1 MFFLDI
7 FRLNHDD
14 VLKIL
19 PDRDA
24 YAHKGDFGKILL
36 LCGSRGYTGAAALAA
51 MGALRS
57 GAGLVYLGVPECIY
71 QIEAMK
77 HTEPIVFP
85 LPDQDGC
92 FSCDA
97 IAAVMDRL
105 TDMDAVLIGPG
116 MGRSEGTRQLTVE
129 VLAKYKG
136 PVVLDADGI
145 NVLFAHKDILRGR
158 TSPTILTPHEGEFER
173 FTAAAINERVSAAKE
188 LALDLGVIVLLKG
201 NNTVI
206 TDGYSCYINLTG
218 NPGMAVGG
226 SGDVLSGIIVS
237 LVGQGIEPLKA
248 AACGAWLHGAAGDQC
263 EQKLGQYGMLPT
275 DMLGE
280 LPRLM
285 K

>member
-1 MFFLDI
+1 MDL
-7 FRLNHDD
+7 FRLNHNDI
-14 VLKIL
+14 LELL

-24 YAHKGDFGKILL
+24 YAHKGDFGKVLL

-71 QIEAMK
+71 QIEAVK
-77 HTEPIVFP
+77 LTEPVVFP

-92 FSCDA
+92 FSC
-97 IAAVMDRL
+97 AAVDALMDKL
-105 TDMDAVLIGPG
+105 TGMDAVLIGPG
-116 MGRSEGTRQLTVE
+116 MGRSEGTKRLTIQ
-129 VLAKYKG
+129 VLESYKG

-145 NVLFAHKDILRGR
+145 NILFAHKDILRGR

-173 FTAAAINERVSAAKE
+173 FTDEAINERVSAAQK
-188 LALDLGVIVLLKG
+188 LAIELGVIVLLKG
-201 NNTVI
+201 HDTVI
-206 TDGYSCYINLTG
+206 TDGKLCYINQTG

-237 LVGQGIEPLKA
+237 LLGQGIEPLKA
-248 AACGAWLHGAAGDQC
+248 AACGAWLHGAAGDLC
-263 EQKLGQYGMLPT
+263 AQKLGQYGMLPT
-275 DMLGE
+275 DMLVE